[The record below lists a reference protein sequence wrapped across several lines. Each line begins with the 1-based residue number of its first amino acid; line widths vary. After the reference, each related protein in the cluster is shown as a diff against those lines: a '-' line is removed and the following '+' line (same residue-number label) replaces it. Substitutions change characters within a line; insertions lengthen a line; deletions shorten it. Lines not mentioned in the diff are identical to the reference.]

1 MSHSKNDVVVFI
13 VRSTGFSRKFVTWR
27 EGLYQLPSE
36 GGTTNIRILENPTV
50 CAQDSDRFKL
60 VFRSSMLVE
69 ITKVSQTMALN
80 AKRIT
85 HTGAQVEDD
94 EAFWQAVLKR
104 DARFDGRVFF
114 AVRSTGIY
122 CRPSCPA
129 RRPGREQVVFFRV
142 PEAAESAGFRS
153 CRRCRPRSVPM
164 IDPQVEMVRRAC
176 AYIESHLDESPGLED
191 LSSHTGVSPYHLQRV
206 FKRIVG
212 ITPRKY
218 AGAFRL
224 AHFKTSVKKGGT
236 VTGAIYDAGFGSSSR
251 LYERAP
257 AQLGMTPADYRR
269 GGEGVQIRYTVAGCP
284 LGRLLVAAT
293 EKGVCAVRLGDSD
306 AALEANLMSEYPAA
320 EVHRDDEVLNKWVE
334 QLLSH
339 IDGQRPH
346 LDLPLDV
353 QATAFQWSVW
363 EKLKAI
369 PYGSTR
375 SYSDIARAMG
385 RPTAT
390 RAVARA
396 CAANPVALVIPCHR
410 VVRADRSLGGYRWGL
425 ERKRALLERERSL
438 AEE

>member
-1 MSHSKNDVVVFI
+1 MLIEVTEMSEAIALSKQ
-13 VRSTGFSRKFVTWR
+13 RSTQSGVTADNDT
-27 EGLYQLPSE
+27 L
-36 GGTTNIRILENPTV
+36 
-50 CAQDSDRFKL
+50 
-60 VFRSSMLVE
+60 
-69 ITKVSQTMALN
+69 
-80 AKRIT
+80 
-85 HTGAQVEDD
+85 
-94 EAFWQAVLKR
+94 WQAVLKR

-129 RRPGREQVVFFRV
+129 RRPRREQVVFFRV

-153 CRRCRPRSVPM
+153 CRRCRPRSAAM
-164 IDPQVEMVRRAC
+164 TDPQVEMVRRAC

-191 LSSHTGVSPYHLQRV
+191 LSSQTGVSPYHFQRV

-212 ITPRKY
+212 ITPRQY
-218 AGAFRL
+218 ASAFRL
-224 AHFKTSVKKGGT
+224 SHFKTSVKKGGT
-236 VTGAIYDAGFGSSSR
+236 VTSAMYEAGYGSSSR
-251 LYERAP
+251 LYEGAP

-269 GGEGVQIRYTVAGCP
+269 GGEGVQIHYTIAGCS

-293 EKGVCAVRLGDSD
+293 TKGVCAVRLGDSD
-306 AALEANLMSEYPAA
+306 AALEANLISEYPAA
-320 EVHRDDEVLNKWVE
+320 EVNRDDKALNEWVN

-339 IDGQRPH
+339 IDGQHPH

-363 EKLKAI
+363 EKLRAI

-375 SYSDIARAMG
+375 SYSDIARAIG

-396 CAANPVALVIPCHR
+396 CATNPVALVIPCHR
-410 VVRADRSLGGYRWGL
+410 VIREDKSLGGYRWGID
-425 ERKRALLERERSL
+425 RKRALLEHERSV
-438 AEE
+438 ADE